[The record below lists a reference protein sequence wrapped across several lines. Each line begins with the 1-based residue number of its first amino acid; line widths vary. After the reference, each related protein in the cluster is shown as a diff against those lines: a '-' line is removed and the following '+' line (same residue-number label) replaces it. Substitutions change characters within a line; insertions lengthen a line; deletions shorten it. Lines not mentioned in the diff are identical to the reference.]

1 MMSPQVRLRAMR
13 IDWEVHVRRHLGVVL
28 FAITLMVAPVQ
39 WGIAGGGGPTNNSD
53 SPAGAVTSELQNAVG
68 AAKSAYY
75 RGLSSV
81 RKAQMYDAEA
91 AKTST
96 PEKYANA
103 HTKAQRAYGES
114 LSAFID
120 AVAIQPTL
128 SQAWNYLG
136 FANLHLGNYEDAAS
150 AYTKALELNPNN
162 PGAIAYRGEAF
173 LGLNQIEDVKAA
185 YLALF
190 RDSPSL
196 ASELMTAMRQW
207 TDARRQNAQDL
218 SPAEVELFAKWIDE
232 RAAIAAQTAR
242 R

>member
-1 MMSPQVRLRAMR
+1 MRKHLSAMLS
-13 IDWEVHVRRHLGVVL
+13 V
-28 FAITLMVAPVQ
+28 TLLAVAPV
-39 WGIAGGGGPTNNSD
+39 GFGYASGGGPTSNGD

-91 AKTST
+91 AKAST
-96 PEKYANA
+96 PEKSTNA
-103 HTKAQRAYGES
+103 HNKAQKAYGES
-114 LSAFID
+114 LSSFID

-128 SQAWNYLG
+128 YQAWNYLG

-150 AYTKALELNPNN
+150 AYTKALDLNPNN
-162 PGAIAYRGEAF
+162 PEAIARRGEAF
-173 LGLNQIEDVKAA
+173 LGLNQIEDAKAA
-185 YLALF
+185 YMALI

-196 ASELMTAMRQW
+196 ADELMTAMRRW
-207 TDARRQNAQDL
+207 TDAHRQNAQDL
-218 SPAEVELFAKWIDE
+218 SPAEIESLAKWIDE
-232 RAAIAAQTAR
+232 RAAIAAQTVR